1 MPSLSHKERKQRK
14 SCVDWLNT
22 SLSLEDPQK
31 RYVFATLTLKQARKH
46 KKSGVYEP
54 LNDEK
59 AEQNAVWF
67 ADALNKR
74 VYKNRYKRGEAKLEL
89 VDFAEG
95 GEGKLERQH
104 RHMLIELPTH
114 LGFDEFCMLIDK
126 IWKGSRFG
134 YSQYDLQIAAKPSS
148 VIWYGLKTG
157 TEALNLENLSF
168 GYEKKQ

>member
-14 SCVDWLNT
+14 SCVDWLNI
-22 SLSLEDPQK
+22 LPSLEDPQK
-31 RYVFATLTLKQARKH
+31 
-46 KKSGVYEP
+46 
-54 LNDEK
+54 
-59 AEQNAVWF
+59 
-67 ADALNKR
+67 
-74 VYKNRYKRGEAKLEL
+74 RYKRGEAKLEL

-95 GEGKLERQH
+95 GEGQLERQH

>member
-59 AEQNAVWF
+59 A
-67 ADALNKR
+67 
-74 VYKNRYKRGEAKLEL
+74 L
-89 VDFAEG
+89 V
-95 GEGKLERQH
+95 KPQQ
-104 RHMLIELPTH
+104 MQ
-114 LGFDEFCMLIDK
+114 
-126 IWKGSRFG
+126 
-134 YSQYDLQIAAKPSS
+134 YSQIWFQDCELRKLLFLVFCIPS
-148 VIWYGLKTG
+148 
-157 TEALNLENLSF
+157 
-168 GYEKKQ
+168 